1 MNSWL
6 SNGQSN
12 LNTIKNNSRRL
23 GHPSAALSVSESLWQ
38 ASSSSAVSEPFT
50 QPEIVGYLE

>member
-1 MNSWL
+1 MVND
-6 SNGQSN
+6 GQSN

-38 ASSSSAVSEPFT
+38 ATSSSAVSGPFT